1 MSDSRISV
9 PTWALPAIMGIL
21 AVCVSYG
28 VLQANTA
35 FAESDRERIEAI
47 AADAVKKANDNGQAI
62 AVTDAKVQAIVD
74 SLARQE
80 KIQEKTAAQ
89 LQMMLEQM
97 IKNSGS

>member
-1 MSDSRISV
+1 
-9 PTWALPAIMGIL
+9 MGIL

-35 FAESDRERIEAI
+35 FAESDRERIEQI